1 MTNTALKAVFDRAG
15 SWPEEDQQKLINAAR
30 LIESQAAS
38 GFELDDADWEII
50 VKRAAEARNGAIA
63 TDEETA
69 AFFGKYRRA

>member
-15 SWPEEDQQKLINAAR
+15 SWPEADQQKLINAAR

-38 GFELDDADWEII
+38 GFEFDDADWEII
-50 VKRAAEARNGAIA
+50 VERAAEARNGSIA

-69 AFFGKYRRA
+69 AFFGKYRQA

>member
-1 MTNTALKAVFDRAG
+1 MTNTALQAVFDRAG
-15 SWPEEDQQKLINAAR
+15 SWSEEDQKKLINAAR

-38 GFELDDADWEII
+38 GFEFDDADWEII